1 MPLLNL
7 GIGGVAGGSFV
18 MWAKEKMNQVLTGEP
33 QFYGKEARVKLLK
46 EDKTYDDYMNAI
58 SNVGSFGVMSD
69 ILTDEDPGS
78 AISFFLKPVVID
90 DFQRVLRS
98 WDTFAKS
105 METHYPEQ
113 WDVPFRKAAT
123 VLAPIAGGNI
133 SRLTRRAVETEG
145 MKKDRIRNTKGRTV
159 ESIRDMIQ
167 DGNSKEAIKMYV
179 EFNETYGSMYPS
191 LQIKASDVSW
201 KTIQKKWER
210 KVKAQQEEK
219 QYTP

>member
-1 MPLLNL
+1 
-7 GIGGVAGGSFV
+7 
-18 MWAKEKMNQVLTGEP
+18 
-33 QFYGKEARVKLLK
+33 
-46 EDKTYDDYMNAI
+46 MNAI

-69 ILTDEDPGS
+69 ILTDADPGS

>member
-1 MPLLNL
+1 
-7 GIGGVAGGSFV
+7 
-18 MWAKEKMNQVLTGEP
+18 
-33 QFYGKEARVKLLK
+33 
-46 EDKTYDDYMNAI
+46 
-58 SNVGSFGVMSD
+58 MSD
-69 ILTDEDPGS
+69 ILTDADPGS

-90 DFQRVLRS
+90 DFQRVVRS

-133 SRLTRRAVETEG
+133 SRMVRTGAGIGKFKITPGTETEG

-191 LQIKASDVSW
+191 LQIRASDVSW